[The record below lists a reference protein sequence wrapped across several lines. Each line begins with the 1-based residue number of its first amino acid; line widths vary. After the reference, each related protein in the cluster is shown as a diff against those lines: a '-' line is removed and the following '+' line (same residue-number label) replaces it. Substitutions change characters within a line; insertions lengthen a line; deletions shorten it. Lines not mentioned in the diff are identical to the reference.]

1 MCGERTGAVVLWQPS
16 HHPSGCCTLVVV
28 EESNYIR
35 REGFLQTQTNH
46 STCGLRRI
54 DVLLDFWRGARQV
67 WRWLRRRP
75 VRLCVGYGV
84 G

>member
-54 DVLLDFWRGARQV
+54 DFGEVHVRYGAGYGMACAS
-67 WRWLRRRP
+67 LRRLRCRFDAE
-75 VRLCVGYGV
+75 V
-84 G
+84 